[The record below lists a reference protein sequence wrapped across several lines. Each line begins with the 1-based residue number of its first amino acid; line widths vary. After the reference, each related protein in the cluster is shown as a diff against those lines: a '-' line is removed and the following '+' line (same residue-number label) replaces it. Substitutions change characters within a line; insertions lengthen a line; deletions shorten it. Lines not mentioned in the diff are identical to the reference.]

1 MSVKNE
7 NASVSPLFVLV
18 IKYLIFLSI
27 FAMLAACASTNT
39 LPSAEQLAG
48 VDVELKSVD
57 RQDHVTLAGKYESMA
72 AGMRAKAHEQ
82 REILENSSFST
93 QFSKNQRSAK
103 SRIEFKIR
111 QYEQAAEEYEE
122 KAAFHHAMA
131 NELTAG
137 KSVAES
143 KAAPGNPQL
152 EKASVVSPSENT
164 GKF

>member
-1 MSVKNE
+1 MSVNTE
-7 NASVSPLFVLV
+7 ITSVSLLFVRV
-18 IKYLIFLSI
+18 IKHLVFLSL
-27 FAMLAACASTNT
+27 FAVLAACASTNT
-39 LPSAEQLAG
+39 LPSADLAG
-48 VDVELKSVD
+48 AGAGLGSVD

-122 KAAFHHAMA
+122 KAAFHHVMA

-137 KSVAES
+137 KSVAET
-143 KAAPGNPQL
+143 KTAPANLQL
-152 EKASVVSPSENT
+152 EKASVISPSETT

>member
-1 MSVKNE
+1 MSVKTE
-7 NASVSPLFVLV
+7 TTFIPSLFVRVINYLV
-18 IKYLIFLSI
+18 FLSI
-27 FAMLAACASTNT
+27 CAVLTACASTNT
-39 LPSAEQLAG
+39 LPSAELAG
-48 VDVELKSVD
+48 VDAELKSVD
-57 RQDHVTLAGKYESMA
+57 SQDHATLAGKYESMA
-72 AGMRAKAHEQ
+72 AGMRTKAHEQ

-122 KAAFHHAMA
+122 KAALHHAMA

-137 KSVAES
+137 KSVAG
-143 KAAPGNPQL
+143 KKTTPGNLQL
-152 EKASVVSPSENT
+152 EKASVISPSENT

>member
-1 MSVKNE
+1 MSVKTE
-7 NASVSPLFVLV
+7 TTFIPSLFVRV
-18 IKYLIFLSI
+18 IKHLILLSVC
-27 FAMLAACASTNT
+27 AVLAACASTNT
-39 LPSAEQLAG
+39 LPSAELAG
-48 VDVELKSVD
+48 VDAELKSVGS
-57 RQDHVTLAGKYESMA
+57 QDHATLAGKYESMA
-72 AGMRAKAHEQ
+72 AGMRAKAYEQ

-122 KAAFHHAMA
+122 KAAFHHVMA

-137 KSVAES
+137 KSVAET
-143 KAAPGNPQL
+143 KTAPANLQL
-152 EKASVVSPSENT
+152 EKASVISPSETT

>member
-1 MSVKNE
+1 MSAKTE

-18 IKYLIFLSI
+18 IKYLAFLSI
-27 FAMLAACASTNT
+27 LAVLSACASTNT
-39 LPSAEQLAG
+39 LPSADLAG
-48 VDVELKSVD
+48 AGAGLGAVDH
-57 RQDHVTLAGKYESMA
+57 QDHVVLAGKYENMA
-72 AGMRAKAHEQ
+72 SGMRAKAHEQ
-82 REILENSSFST
+82 REILENNSFST

-131 NELTAG
+131 NELTAK

-143 KAAPGNPQL
+143 KTTPENLQL
-152 EKASVVSPSENT
+152 EKASVISPSENT